1 MHTRFNQHE
10 MLKIQIDDRRRLVE
24 IQKDFNTLFPFLKL
38 EFFKVPHK
46 VGQGSSKSLLQDA
59 NKFVRDCRSS
69 FPGGYLE
76 IKETMTVSQLEELI
90 FSKHGLAAQV
100 FRKSGNVWLETSAT
114 DNWTLLQ
121 QNNEGAELSTQIKE
135 NRENLDNI
143 DPY

>member
-1 MHTRFNQHE
+1 MYSRFNQNE
-10 MLKIQIDDRRRLVE
+10 MFKIKIDDKRKLVD
-24 IQKDFNTLFPFLKL
+24 IQNDFNALFPFLKL
-38 EFFKVPHK
+38 EFFKAPHK
-46 VGQGSSKSLLQDA
+46 IGQGSAKNLLQDA
-59 NKFVRDCRSS
+59 NKLVRDCRSS
-69 FPGGYLE
+69 FPEGHLE
-76 IKETMTVSQLEELI
+76 IIDTMTVNQLEDLI
-90 FSKHGLAAQV
+90 FSSYGLAAQV

>member
-1 MHTRFNQHE
+1 MYSRFNQND
-10 MLKIQIDDRRRLVE
+10 MLKILISDERKLME
-24 IQKDFNTLFPFLKL
+24 IQKDFNSYFPFLKL
-38 EFFKVPHK
+38 EFFKAPHK
-46 VGQGSSKSLLQDA
+46 IGEGSAKNLLLES
-59 NKFVRDCRSS
+59 NKLVRDIRSNRPAS
-69 FPGGYLE
+69 HLE
-76 IKETMTVSQLEELI
+76 LKDEMTVNQLELLI
-90 FSKHGLAAQV
+90 FSEFGLAAQV

>member
-1 MHTRFNQHE
+1 MYSRFNQNE
-10 MLKIQIDDRRRLVE
+10 MLKIQISDERTLKE
-24 IQKDFNTLFPFLKL
+24 IQNDFNSYFPFLKL
-38 EFFKVPHK
+38 EFFKAPHR
-46 VGQGSSKSLLQDA
+46 VGQGSAKDLIIAPIKLV
-59 NKFVRDCRSS
+59 KDCRTKKPAG
-69 FPGGYLE
+69 FLE
-76 IKETMTVSQLEELI
+76 IKEGMTVSQLEQL
-90 FSKHGLAAQV
+90 FFASFGLSAQV

>member
-1 MHTRFNQHE
+1 
-10 MLKIQIDDRRRLVE
+10 MLKILISDERKLIE
-24 IQKDFNTLFPFLKL
+24 IQKDFNSYFPFLKL
-38 EFFKVPHK
+38 EFFKAPHK
-46 VGQGSSKSLLQDA
+46 IGEGSSKSLLLDA
-59 NKFVRDCRSS
+59 NKLVREIRNNRPESH
-69 FPGGYLE
+69 LE
-76 IKETMTVSQLEELI
+76 INSGMTVNQLELLI
-90 FSKHGLAAQV
+90 FSDFGLAAQV

>member
-1 MHTRFNQHE
+1 MYSRFNQNE
-10 MLKIQIDDRRRLVE
+10 MLKILISDERKLIE
-24 IQKDFNTLFPFLKL
+24 IQKDFNSYFPFLKL

-46 VGQGSSKSLLQDA
+46 IGEGSAKNLLLDS
-59 NKFVRDCRSS
+59 NKLIRDIRSNRPAS
-69 FPGGYLE
+69 HLAF
-76 IKETMTVSQLEELI
+76 KDTMTVNQLEMLI
-90 FSKHGLAAQV
+90 FSEFGLAAQV

-114 DNWTLLQ
+114 DNWSLLQ

>member
-1 MHTRFNQHE
+1 MYSRFNQNE
-10 MLKIQIDDRRRLVE
+10 MLKILISDERKLME
-24 IQKDFNTLFPFLKL
+24 IQKDFTLFFPFLKL
-38 EFFKVPHK
+38 EFFKAPHK
-46 VGQGSSKSLLQDA
+46 IGDGSAKHLLLDS
-59 NKFVRDCRSS
+59 NKLIKDCRSS
-69 FPGGYLE
+69 RPTLHIE
-76 IKETMTVSQLEELI
+76 IKESMTVDQLEQLLFEN
-90 FSKHGLAAQV
+90 FGLAAQV

>member
-1 MHTRFNQHE
+1 MYSRFNQNE
-10 MLKIQIDDRRRLVE
+10 MLKILISDEIKLIE
-24 IQKDFNTLFPFLKL
+24 IQKDFNSYFPFLKL

-46 VGQGSSKSLLQDA
+46 IGEGSAKNLLLDS
-59 NKFVRDCRSS
+59 NKLVRDVRSNRPAS
-69 FPGGYLE
+69 HLE
-76 IKETMTVSQLEELI
+76 FRDEMTVNQLELLI
-90 FSKHGLAAQV
+90 YSNFGLAAQV

>member
-1 MHTRFNQHE
+1 
-10 MLKIQIDDRRRLVE
+10 
-24 IQKDFNTLFPFLKL
+24 
-38 EFFKVPHK
+38 
-46 VGQGSSKSLLQDA
+46 
-59 NKFVRDCRSS
+59 
-69 FPGGYLE
+69 
-76 IKETMTVSQLEELI
+76 MTVNQLELLI
-90 FSKHGLAAQV
+90 FSKFGLAAQV

>member
-1 MHTRFNQHE
+1 MYSRFNQNE
-10 MLKIQIDDRRRLVE
+10 MFKIKIDDKRKLVD
-24 IQKDFNTLFPFLKL
+24 IQKDFNALFPFLKL
-38 EFFKVPHK
+38 EFFKAPHK
-46 VGQGSSKSLLQDA
+46 IGQGSAKNLLQDA
-59 NKFVRDCRSS
+59 NKLVRDCRSS
-69 FPGGYLE
+69 FPEGHLE
-76 IKETMTVSQLEELI
+76 IIDTMTVNQLEDLI
-90 FSKHGLAAQV
+90 FSSYGLAAQV

>member
-1 MHTRFNQHE
+1 
-10 MLKIQIDDRRRLVE
+10 MLKILISDERKLME
-24 IQKDFNTLFPFLKL
+24 IQRDFNSYFPFLKL

-46 VGQGSSKSLLQDA
+46 IGEGSAKSLLLDS
-59 NKFVRDCRSS
+59 NKLIRDIRSNRPES
-69 FPGGYLE
+69 HLE
-76 IKETMTVSQLEELI
+76 FKDEMTVNQLEELI
-90 FSKHGLAAQV
+90 FSKFGLAAQV

>member
-1 MHTRFNQHE
+1 MYSRFNQNE
-10 MLKIQIDDRRRLVE
+10 MLKILISDEIKLIE
-24 IQKDFNTLFPFLKL
+24 IQKDFNSYFPFLKL

-46 VGQGSSKSLLQDA
+46 IGEGSAKNLLLDS
-59 NKFVRDCRSS
+59 NKLVRDVRSNRPAS
-69 FPGGYLE
+69 HLE
-76 IKETMTVSQLEELI
+76 FRDEMTVNQLELLI
-90 FSKHGLAAQV
+90 YSNFGLAAQV

-121 QNNEGAELSTQIKE
+121 QNNEGAESSTQIKE